1 MEFTREDTPTIMD
14 GVVVRYR
21 CGDFEIN
28 ASRNGISTNG
38 FMPMIRQQEDLDT
51 VCEYMRRAFRQY
63 VALSSNSSS
72 MRSYASPL
80 PESVFE
86 VVENHANRTSIQ
98 PCGCYPEKMVLC
110 PRHAAEP
117 IENRRRYGS

>member
-14 GVVVRYR
+14 GAVVRYR

-28 ASRNGISTNG
+28 ASRNGVSTNG

-63 VALSSNSSS
+63 VALSPNRWLT
-72 MRSYASPL
+72 RSYASPL

-86 VVENHANRTSIQ
+86 AVEHSLHPTSETLPDLQ
-98 PCGCYPEKMVLC
+98 ASSTPE
-110 PRHAAEP
+110 HSATSQSE
-117 IENRRRYGS
+117 S

>member
-1 MEFTREDTPTIMD
+1 MEFTREDTSTIMD
-14 GVVVRYR
+14 GVVIRYR

-28 ASRNGISTNG
+28 ASRNGISTSG

-63 VALSSNSSS
+63 VALLPNRSS

-86 VVENHANRTSIQ
+86 AVEMHAPDS
-98 PCGCYPEKMVLC
+98 PCG
-110 PRHAAEP
+110 
-117 IENRRRYGS
+117 RRGITKRAVDG

>member
-38 FMPMIRQQEDLDT
+38 FMPMIRQQEDLDA

-63 VALSSNSSS
+63 VALSPNRSS
-72 MRSYASPL
+72 MRSYANPL

-86 VVENHANRTSIQ
+86 AVEQCVHPTS
-98 PCGCYPEKMVLC
+98 E
-110 PRHAAEP
+110 AESQ
-117 IENRRRYGS
+117 IDEDWSNDNDRISDGLSRFTRG